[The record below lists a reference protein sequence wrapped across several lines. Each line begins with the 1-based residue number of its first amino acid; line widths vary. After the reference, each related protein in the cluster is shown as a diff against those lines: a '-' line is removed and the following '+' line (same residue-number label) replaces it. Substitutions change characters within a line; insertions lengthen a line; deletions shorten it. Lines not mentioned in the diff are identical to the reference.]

1 MKFDL
6 ILEGSTLKRIIMKI
20 INKQLLILPLYC
32 LIISSFVACSSG
44 KQMSTSATQEEI
56 AQGVKTDRWEFSA
69 QHAMPSYGSSRTIT
83 GSYFVRC
90 RKDTLIVALP
100 YYGKVN
106 SPSGASNTNPLDFQS
121 TNIKIE
127 KQEKK
132 PGEWLVTVKPD
143 NPEVQS
149 MAFSFFDNGSA
160 QLNITMTN
168 RSGISY
174 TGKVNPVKGSN

>member
-1 MKFDL
+1 MNKLLMIFAAL
-6 ILEGSTLKRIIMKI
+6 LSTAIFFSCSSE
-20 INKQLLILPLYC
+20 KQLN
-32 LIISSFVACSSG
+32 SSF
-44 KQMSTSATQEEI
+44 TQEEI
-56 AQGVKTDRWEFSA
+56 ALAVNNDRWDFTA
-69 QHAMPSYGSSRTIT
+69 QHVMPSYGRSRVIT
-83 GSYFVRC
+83 GSYFVNC
-90 RKDTLIVALP
+90 RKDSLMVALP

-106 SPSGASNTNPLDFQS
+106 SPAGASNTNPLDFQS

-143 NPEVQS
+143 NPEVRA
-149 MAFSFFDNGSA
+149 MVFSFFDNGSA

-174 TGKVNPVKGSN
+174 TGKIAPVKGSD